1 MRLSITTVGLLYS
14 LYSVV
19 LLQRKLDNLGSA
31 VHVFL
36 KLKMAEIEA
45 RLVGLVGV
53 S

>member
-1 MRLSITTVGLLYS
+1 
-14 LYSVV
+14 VV
-19 LLQRKLDNLGSA
+19 LLQRKLDNFGLA
-31 VHVFL
+31 VFL